1 MYKQLFSVNILL
13 RNVQVL
19 FPERQSLEIQ
29 ESVQTREIARVPE
42 KSCKESDEK
51 NQPCQLLIKYHSE
64 LPAISWERQTV
75 LLPRLQTFDELHSRS
90 RGLQS
95 SAMVTLRHSLLLWL
109 LLGSY
114 PFFRVHFHT
123 QNSFSLQ
130 LLFGFVLLFDFSLV
144 LRAWSDPEKFS
155 SSKQK

>member
-13 RNVQVL
+13 RNVQVV
-19 FPERQSLEIQ
+19 FPESQSLEIQ

-64 LPAISWERQTV
+64 LPAISWERQIV
-75 LLPRLQTFDELHSRS
+75 LLPRLQASDELHSRS

-95 SAMVTLRHSLLLWL
+95 SAMVTLRQPPAVAAPGLLSIFQSSF
-109 LLGSY
+109 SY
-114 PFFRVHFHT
+114 PKLFFST
-123 QNSFSLQ
+123 TSLWIYFTIWLQ
-130 LLFGFVLLFDFSLV
+130 FGF
-144 LRAWSDPEKFS
+144 ACME
-155 SSKQK
+155 